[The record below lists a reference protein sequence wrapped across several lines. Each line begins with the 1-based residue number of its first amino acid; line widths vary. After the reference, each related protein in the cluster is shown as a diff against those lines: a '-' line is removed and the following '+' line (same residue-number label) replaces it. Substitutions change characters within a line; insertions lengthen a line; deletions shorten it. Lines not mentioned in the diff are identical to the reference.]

1 MTKKPLGRRRN
12 SALPITAALFAGL
25 VLFVAPQQASAAIV
39 QTLAASVTGSGS
51 VTVSWDQP
59 TGAAANDY
67 SYTVYFRAGSS
78 GGYTTRQVSAGTES
92 TVLSGLTGGQSY
104 EIKVTAT
111 PASGADVGKE
121 GCNTGGGACTSFD
134 SAAST
139 SVTAATVPSAPTI
152 SSVTAGNGQISVA
165 FSAGATNGA
174 TVSQHTA
181 TCGSLSNTG
190 TSSPIVVTGLTNG
203 VSRTCTVTT
212 GSNVGDSSA
221 SAASD
226 SATPSTSPDTMAA
239 PTVSEG
245 DASVSVTWTAV
256 SATSAIGGADASV
269 VDDAGSAIT
278 GYTIQVV
285 LASDSSDVGTPT
297 SAAANVTSATVSGL
311 TNGTTYK
318 AKIRAT
324 NANGSGS
331 WSAESASFT
340 PTSGAGATPSLTVS
354 TQPGNVN
361 SGVAFSGSGRPVVT
375 VGLPNVVVTAAVVS
389 GATLSGTITATSDG
403 SGDATFSNLIVTRST
418 TGTVQLRFTATG
430 YNPATSSAFTVTVP
444 PASGGGTEATT
455 TTTVPGTS
463 TTTVRS
469 TTTTIRPS
477 GSTTTTTTVR
487 QAVATTTTTTIA
499 SRIVEVSVPR
509 RLGTE
514 VAALPRP
521 VSQVADDA
529 TVAVKPKTLT
539 VLLSTPTSTR
549 TLAVSRYI
557 VTIVPIGKG
566 TPITRTINVAKSGTV
581 TQSFSNLNGLY
592 KVSVNAVNKAGR
604 SLGTW
609 KTPNIRVRG

>member
-1 MTKKPLGRRRN
+1 MSKTPLGRSRI
-12 SALPITAALFAGL
+12 SALSVTAALFAGL

-39 QTLAASVTGSGS
+39 QTLAASATGSGS

-59 TGAAANDY
+59 TGALANDY
-67 SYTVYFRAGSS
+67 SYTVYFRRGSS

-92 TVLSGLTGGQSY
+92 TVLSSLDGGFSY

-111 PASGADVGKE
+111 PASGVDVGKE

-152 SSVTAGNGQISVA
+152 TGVTAGNGQISVA

-203 VSRTCTVTT
+203 ISRTCTLTT

-239 PTVSEG
+239 PTVSEA

-285 LASDSSDVGTPT
+285 LASDSSDVGSPT

-361 SGVAFSGSGRPVVT
+361 SGAAFSGGGRPVVT
-375 VGLPNVVVTAAVVS
+375 VGLPDVVVTAAAVS
-389 GATLSGTITATSDG
+389 GATLSGTTTATSDG
-403 SGDATFSNLIVTRST
+403 SGVATFSNLIVTRST

-444 PASGGGTEATT
+444 PASGGETEATT

-463 TTTVRS
+463 TTTTV
-469 TTTTIRPS
+469 RPS
-477 GSTTTTTTVR
+477 GSTTTVR
-487 QAVATTTTTTIA
+487 QAVVTTTTSI
-499 SRIVEVSVPR
+499 SVRVVGVTVPK

-514 VAALPRP
+514 VAALPQPASR
-521 VSQVADDA
+521 VADDA

-549 TLAVSRYI
+549 TLTVSRYI
-557 VTIVPIGKG
+557 VTITPIGKG

>member
-1 MTKKPLGRRRN
+1 MSKTPLGRSRI
-12 SALPITAALFAGL
+12 SALSVTAALFAGL

-59 TGAAANDY
+59 TGALANDY
-67 SYTVYFRAGSS
+67 SYTVYFRAGTS

-92 TVLSGLTGGQSY
+92 TLLSGLTGGQSY

-111 PASGADVGKE
+111 PASGVDVGKE
-121 GCNTGGGACTSFD
+121 GCNTGGGACTTFD

-203 VSRTCTVTT
+203 VSRNCTVTT

-239 PTVSEG
+239 PTVSEA

-278 GYTIQVV
+278 GYTIQIV
-285 LASDSSDVGTPT
+285 LASDSSDAGTPT
-297 SAAANVTSATVSGL
+297 SAAADVTSATVSGL

-340 PTSGAGATPSLTVS
+340 PTSGAGVTPSLTVS

-361 SGVAFSGSGRPVVT
+361 SGVAFSGGGRPVVT
-375 VGLPNVVVTAAVVS
+375 VGLPDVVVTAAVVS

-403 SGDATFSNLIVTRST
+403 SGVATFSNLIVTRST
-418 TGTVQLRFTATG
+418 TGNVQLRFTAVG
-430 YNPATSSAFTVTVP
+430 YNLATSSAFTVTVP
-444 PASGGGTEATT
+444 PASGGDTETT
-455 TTTVPGTS
+455 TTTIVPGTS
-463 TTTVRS
+463 TTTTTVRPSRS
-469 TTTTIRPS
+469 TTT
-477 GSTTTTTTVR
+477 TTTTTTVR
-487 QAVATTTTTTIA
+487 QAVVTTTSIRVQVVKVT
-499 SRIVEVSVPR
+499 VPK

-514 VAALPRP
+514 VAALPQP
-521 VSQVADDA
+521 VSRVADAA

-539 VLLSTPTSTR
+539 VLLRTPTSTR
-549 TLAVSRYI
+549 RLTVSRYI
-557 VTIVPIGKG
+557 VTITRIGKG

-592 KVSVNAVNKAGR
+592 KVSVRAVNKAGR